1 MNPFLML
8 LVIRQY
14 TVLLQKL
21 SKEKSGAN
29 SMFIMKWFKK
39 TNNNQVIELQKQL
52 EQAREE
58 NNSLLKEISSLKEL
72 VHDIEISYTRIISK

>member
-1 MNPFLML
+1 
-8 LVIRQY
+8 
-14 TVLLQKL
+14 
-21 SKEKSGAN
+21 
-29 SMFIMKWFKK
+29 MFIMKWFKK

-72 VHDIEISYTRIISK
+72 VHDIEISYTSIISK